1 MTRRRPRPA
10 AVVVLLTAC
19 ILVLASL
26 LLARHSWSVSLGLL
40 AGGLVLGIV
49 ADRLDAGGE

>member
-1 MTRRRPRPA
+1 
-10 AVVVLLTAC
+10 VVVLLTAC